1 MNWYLESGKDS
12 DVIISSRI
20 RLARN
25 IKNLPFKLKMTK
37 EDKKQLLEKVKFI
50 TPSIGYGLTF
60 FYLKDIDD
68 LSKMTL
74 VEKHMISPE
83 MALTKEE
90 EVAIIINE
98 EENICIM
105 INEEDHLRLQVFSSG
120 RDLQNTLQL
129 AIEIEQKLDEQ
140 LGFSCTKEYGY
151 LTACPTNVGTGLRA
165 SIMVHLPAL
174 KMTGNLSKV
183 LHIVNSFGMTIRGV
197 YGEESK
203 SKADIYQISNNQ
215 TLGMTESEI
224 VANLENITKKVMEQ
238 ERLARKYLTKNSDEL
253 EDRVYRSY
261 GILTNARKLS
271 SEESENL
278 LSDIKLGTD
287 LGVIQELDDNT
298 VKKLMLYTKPASLQ
312 KRVGTLLDANQ
323 RDKKRA
329 EVIKQIIKEKNE

>member
-83 MALTKEE
+83 MAFVEKHIISPEMALTKEE
-90 EVAIIINE
+90 EVAIVINE

-151 LTACPTNVGTGLRA
+151 LKSR
-165 SIMVHLPAL
+165 H
-174 KMTGNLSKV
+174 
-183 LHIVNSFGMTIRGV
+183 TIFW
-197 YGEESK
+197 
-203 SKADIYQISNNQ
+203 
-215 TLGMTESEI
+215 
-224 VANLENITKKVMEQ
+224 
-238 ERLARKYLTKNSDEL
+238 RLIFC
-253 EDRVYRSY
+253 
-261 GILTNARKLS
+261 IL
-271 SEESENL
+271 
-278 LSDIKLGTD
+278 
-287 LGVIQELDDNT
+287 
-298 VKKLMLYTKPASLQ
+298 
-312 KRVGTLLDANQ
+312 
-323 RDKKRA
+323 
-329 EVIKQIIKEKNE
+329 

>member
-1 MNWYLESGKDS
+1 MNWYLENGKDS

-25 IKNLPFKLKMTK
+25 IKDFPFKLKMSK
-37 EDKKQLLEKVKFI
+37 EDKKKLLEKVKFI
-50 TPSIGYGLTF
+50 TPSIGYGLKF

-68 LSKMTL
+68 LTKMAL
-74 VEKHMISPE
+74 VEKHIISPE

-90 EVAIIINE
+90 EVAIVINE

-105 INEEDHLRLQVFSSG
+105 INEEDHIRLQVFSSG
-120 RDLQNTLQL
+120 LDLQNTLQL
-129 AIEIEQKLDEQ
+129 AIELEEKLDEQ

-165 SIMVHLPAL
+165 SVMVHLPAL

-215 TLGMTESEI
+215 TLGMTENEI

-238 ERLARKYLTKNSDEL
+238 ERLARKYLAKNSDEL

-261 GILTNARKLS
+261 GILTNARKLN
-271 SEESENL
+271 SEETENL

-287 LGVIQELDDNT
+287 LGIILELNDSK
-298 VKKLMLYTKPASLQ
+298 VRKLMLDTKPANLQ
-312 KRVGTLLDANQ
+312 KRVGKLLEANE
-323 RDKKRA
+323 RDKKRT
-329 EVIKQIIKEKNE
+329 EIIKQIIKEEK

>member
-1 MNWYLESGKDS
+1 MNWYLENGKDS

-25 IKNLPFKLKMTK
+25 IKELPFKLKMTK
-37 EDKKQLLEKVKFI
+37 EDKKKLLEKVKFI
-50 TPSIGYGLTF
+50 TPSIGYGLKF

-68 LSKMTL
+68 LTKMAL
-74 VEKHMISPE
+74 VEKHIISPE

-90 EVAIIINE
+90 EVAIVINE

-105 INEEDHLRLQVFSSG
+105 INEEDHLRMQVFSSG
-120 RDLQNTLQL
+120 LDLQNTLQL
-129 AIEIEQKLDEQ
+129 AIELEEKLDEQ

-165 SIMVHLPAL
+165 SVMVHLPAL

-215 TLGMTESEI
+215 TLGMTENEI

-238 ERLARKYLTKNSDEL
+238 ERLARKYLAKNSDDL

-261 GILTNARKLS
+261 GILTNARKLN
-271 SEESENL
+271 SEETENL

-287 LGVIQELDDNT
+287 LGIILELNDSK
-298 VKKLMLYTKPASLQ
+298 VKKLMLDTKPANLQ
-312 KRVGTLLDANQ
+312 KRVGKLLEANE

-329 EVIKQIIKEKNE
+329 EIIKQIMKEEN